1 MKFLSS
7 KIKTTSRCINVSIA
21 RVVCM
26 SLQEERGFMEEEES
40 RFGRRFVKGKT

>member
-7 KIKTTSRCINVSIA
+7 KIKTTSRCINTQSSMCEFA
-21 RVVCM
+21 RG
-26 SLQEERGFMEEEES
+26 ERGFMEEEES